1 MCETRKEL
9 KMIEEIEITN
19 ALSLCHR
26 LRDGAARM
34 TRQQFRNCLKRS
46 IGSNKDYADGVWIPF
61 QDNPAAF
68 LAHRT
73 PQSQSRELLR
83 VILEITQADDL
94 AQRSGP
100 KAESAA
106 EPPRR

>member
-19 ALSLCHR
+19 ALNLCHR

-34 TRQQFRNCLKRS
+34 TRQQFRNCLNRA
-46 IGSNKDYADGVWIPF
+46 IGATKDYADNVRCDF

-68 LAHRT
+68 LAHRN
-73 PQSQSRELLR
+73 PQTQSRELLR
-83 VILEITQADDL
+83 VILEITKEHNADI
-94 AQRSGP
+94 
-100 KAESAA
+100 
-106 EPPRR
+106 RRGG